1 MQIEVKELEPHIL
14 EVSYTAGIQEV
25 LNKKGEV
32 LNAFKLAPIPG
43 FRKGKAPLDVINR
56 HYKKQVDD
64 SLKKALLEDA
74 FHNTLFEKK
83 IRAHGAPKFNK
94 ADLMGNSF
102 TCEFEMHSK
111 PDFTLVN
118 LETLE
123 VVKPHFS
130 DSITEITEKMLQE
143 MRVRK
148 GSNEPF
154 SEKDRAAMGDN
165 VMLDYQGSC
174 EGQVMD
180 TLCAEGELLTLGRS
194 AVKEFDENIIGM
206 GLGESKSFSIK
217 VGDNSFPSVTGKE
230 VIFNVTLTMGSKNIP
245 APLDDSLAHGFGKA
259 NLAELRAAVAASAT
273 VQSANKQ
280 TELLHQAIN
289 NKLIAEHK
297 LEVPN
302 WMSSS
307 EAQYLAQQS
316 KVNWEALPDVDK
328 EKLLKLA
335 SDNCKLALILE
346 KVREEEPL
354 ASLSDQEVFEIVKSN
369 LMKSNVKDLDE
380 AIKKM
385 QANGYLQILFSRIR
399 DEHTMDFIAKTVK
412 VIE

>member
-1 MQIEVKELEPHIL
+1 MQIEVKEREPYIL
-14 EVSYTAGIQEV
+14 EVSYASGVQEV
-25 LNKKGEV
+25 LDKKGEV

-94 ADLMGNSF
+94 ADLIGNSF

-111 PDFTLVN
+111 PDFSLVN
-118 LETLE
+118 LEELE

-130 DSITEITEKMLQE
+130 ESIPEITEKMLQE

-148 GSNEPF
+148 GNNEPF
-154 SEKDRAAMGDN
+154 SEKDRAALGDN

-174 EGQVMD
+174 DGQTID

-194 AVKEFDENIIGM
+194 AVKEFDESIVGM
-206 GLGESKSFSIK
+206 ALGETKDFDII
-217 VGDNSFPSVTGKE
+217 VGDNSFPSVSGKK
-230 VIFNVTLTMGSKNIP
+230 VHFTVTLTMGSKNIP
-245 APLDDSLAHGFGKA
+245 AGLDDSLANSFGKA
-259 NLAELRAAVAASAT
+259 NLAELRTAVAASAT
-273 VQSANKQ
+273 VQCANKQ
-280 TELLHQAIN
+280 KELLHNAIN
-289 NKLIAEHK
+289 NKLIASHSID
-297 LEVPN
+297 VPT

-316 KVNWEALPDVDK
+316 KVNWEVLPKEDK

-346 KVREEEPL
+346 KVREDEPL
-354 ASLSDQEVFEIVKSN
+354 ANLSDQEVFEIVKANIS
-369 LMKSNVKDLDE
+369 KSNAKDADE

-399 DEHTMDFIAKTVK
+399 DEHAMDFIAEKLK

>member
-14 EVSYTAGIQEV
+14 EVSYSSGVQEV
-25 LNKKGEV
+25 LDKKGEV

-94 ADLMGNSF
+94 ADLVGNSF

-111 PDFTLVN
+111 PDFTLMN
-118 LETLE
+118 FEELE

-130 DSITEITEKMLQE
+130 ESISQITEKMLQE

-148 GSNEPF
+148 GNNEPF
-154 SEKDRAAMGDN
+154 SETDRAVLGDN
-165 VMLDYQGSC
+165 VMLDYQGTC
-174 EGQVMD
+174 DGEVME
-180 TLCAEGELLTLGRS
+180 TLCAEGELLTLGKS
-194 AVKEFDENIIGM
+194 AVKEFDEGVIGM
-206 GLGESKSFSIK
+206 GLGETKTFNIV
-217 VGDNSFPSVTGKE
+217 VGDNSFPSVSGKT
-230 VIFNVTLTMGSKNIP
+230 VTFTVTLTMGSKNIP
-245 APLDDSLAHGFGKA
+245 APLDDTLAKSFGKE
-259 NLAELRAAVAASAT
+259 NFEELRAAVAASAT
-273 VQSANKQ
+273 VQAANKQ
-280 TELLHQAIN
+280 KELLHHAIN
-289 NKLIAEHK
+289 NKLIAGHDFK
-297 LEVPN
+297 VPD

-316 KVNWEALPDVDK
+316 KVNWEALPKEDK

-335 SDNCKLALILE
+335 TDNTKLALVLE

-354 ASLSDQEVFEIVKSN
+354 ANLSDHEVFEIVKA
-369 LMKSNVKDLDE
+369 NVAKTNVQSLDDT
-380 AIKKM
+380 IKKM
-385 QANGYLQILFSRIR
+385 QASGYLQILFSRIR
-399 DEHTMDFIAKTVK
+399 DEHAMDFIADKVK